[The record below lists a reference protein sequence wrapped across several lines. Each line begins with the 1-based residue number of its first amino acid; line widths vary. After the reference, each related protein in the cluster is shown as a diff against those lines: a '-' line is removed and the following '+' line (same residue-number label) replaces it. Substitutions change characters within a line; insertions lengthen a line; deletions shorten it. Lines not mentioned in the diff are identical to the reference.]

1 MMTVHVK
8 DLLLERLGHQPKK
21 YVICII
27 LQLVNIQKE
36 VEIKGFIFLQNSP
49 KTSLSRILMVQ
60 GLWLIQLQ
68 LMVLSGS
75 N

>member
-60 GLWLIQLQ
+60 GL
-68 LMVLSGS
+68 
-75 N
+75 